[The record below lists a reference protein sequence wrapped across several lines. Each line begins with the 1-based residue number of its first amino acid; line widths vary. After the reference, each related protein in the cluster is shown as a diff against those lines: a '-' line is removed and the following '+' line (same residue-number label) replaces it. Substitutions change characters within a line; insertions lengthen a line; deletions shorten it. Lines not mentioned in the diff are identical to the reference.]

1 MVYKAQV
8 GFDEDDDAALF
19 VEIKTDYGTA
29 LRYLDEEE
37 LEGLKAVVEEWL
49 TTHRPLFDI
58 CACGANLD
66 SRQQCEREE
75 ECPESEDYEGDDEEE
90 EEAMEVC
97 EQCGRPVSEKPLVGE
112 EQCRC

>member
-37 LEGLKAVVEEWL
+37 LEALKAVVEEWL
-49 TTHRPLFDI
+49 TAHRPLFDI

-75 ECPESEDYEGDDEEE
+75 ECPESEDYEGDDEDEE
-90 EEAMEVC
+90 EDEDEEV
-97 EQCGRPVSEKPLVGE
+97 KA
-112 EQCRC
+112 